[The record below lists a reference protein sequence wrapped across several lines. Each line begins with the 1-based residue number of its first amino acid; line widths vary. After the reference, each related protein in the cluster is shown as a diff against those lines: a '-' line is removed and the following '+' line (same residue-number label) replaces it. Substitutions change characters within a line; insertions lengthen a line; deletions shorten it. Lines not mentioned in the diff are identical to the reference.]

1 MVILGIDPGL
11 TRCGYAAL
19 EATGATTAR
28 AVALGVVRTAAADPL
43 PARLAELRGE
53 LAALIAE
60 LQPDVVAVE
69 HVFFQVNVRT
79 AMSVGQASGL
89 ALAEA
94 AAAGCEVV
102 QYTPNQVKEAV
113 TGWGAAGKEQV
124 QRMVQVRLGLADATQ
139 AGRRRRRRR
148 AGALPPGHG
157 PTAGPRGR
165 GDGRTAMIGSLRGTV
180 LERGSDGRVLL
191 EVGGVG
197 YLVTVTPRTLA
208 ELEPTTSAF
217 LHVHH
222 HIREDAQTLY
232 GFPSRSERATF
243 DVLVA
248 THGVGPALALAIL
261 ATHTPSALV
270 DIVASSDLAS
280 LCLVPG
286 VGKKTAERLL
296 VELRSRLS
304 VPVLDD
310 ASPAG
315 SSSAVGDVREA
326 LAGLGYGSEEIRE
339 ALREVDASEH
349 AGAAPAGRA
358 QGPGGASCVT
368 SSSTRRRPTSGRR
381 SRTPASAPA
390 ASPTSWASGSS
401 RSTCPWCSRPPAGGG
416 RPPTTCC
423 SPARPASA
431 RPRCRA
437 SSPSRW
443 GCSSTSPPARRW
455 SGPATSPPSSPS
467 STTATSSSSTRS
479 TGSRAPSRRS
489 STRPWRT
496 SSSTSSSGRARR
508 PPPSG

>member
-1 MVILGIDPGL
+1 
-11 TRCGYAAL
+11 
-19 EATGATTAR
+19 
-28 AVALGVVRTAAADPL
+28 
-43 PARLAELRGE
+43 
-53 LAALIAE
+53 
-60 LQPDVVAVE
+60 
-69 HVFFQVNVRT
+69 
-79 AMSVGQASGL
+79 
-89 ALAEA
+89 
-94 AAAGCEVV
+94 
-102 QYTPNQVKEAV
+102 
-113 TGWGAAGKEQV
+113 
-124 QRMVQVRLGLADATQ
+124 
-139 AGRRRRRRR
+139 
-148 AGALPPGHG
+148 
-157 PTAGPRGR
+157 
-165 GDGRTAMIGSLRGTV
+165 MIGSLRGTV

-217 LHVHH
+217 LHIHH

-310 ASPAG
+310 AAPAG

-349 AGAAPAGRA
+349 AELLLRDALKVLG
-358 QGPGGASCVT
+358 
-368 SSSTRRRPTSGRR
+368 
-381 SRTPASAPA
+381 
-390 ASPTSWASGSS
+390 
-401 RSTCPWCSRPPAGGG
+401 
-416 RPPTTCC
+416 
-423 SPARPASA
+423 
-431 RPRCRA
+431 
-437 SSPSRW
+437 
-443 GCSSTSPPARRW
+443 ARR
-455 SGPATSPPSSPS
+455 A
-467 STTATSSSSTRS
+467 
-479 TGSRAPSRRS
+479 
-489 STRPWRT
+489 
-496 SSSTSSSGRARR
+496 
-508 PPPSG
+508 